1 MTDKIT
7 SLDEHRSEGD
17 QFLSALRRGLAHPE
31 EVEKWAQEH
40 QRWVEA
46 CKIRDRPDGSMD
58 GFISIGKHRILT
70 RVIIHEGA
78 ARATFESYRPDLQDW
93 KDVTGH
99 LVIGPAQLATVVET
113 KTSIDQAGEEIK
125 SFLPGS
131 TWQTLDMF
139 CAFRVLDFM
148 EKNAISREDQIG
160 IRRAVQHATDVRA
173 KVRAIFKTRYS
184 LEEEDTLIET

>member
-31 EVEKWAQEH
+31 EIEKWAQEH

-46 CKIRDRPDGSMD
+46 CKIRDRPDGSTD

-78 ARATFESYRPDLQDW
+78 ARATVESYRPDFQYW

-99 LVIGPAQLATVVET
+99 QVIGPAQLATVVET
-113 KTSIDQAGEEIK
+113 KISIDQAGEEIK
-125 SFLPGS
+125 SFLPSPHGKPWTCS
-131 TWQTLDMF
+131 VHSASWTSWKRMPSPGKTKSESGERFNMPLMSGQKSGPF
-139 CAFRVLDFM
+139 
-148 EKNAISREDQIG
+148 SRRD
-160 IRRAVQHATDVRA
+160 
-173 KVRAIFKTRYS
+173 TRWKRK
-184 LEEEDTLIET
+184 IP